1 MYSHLL
7 EATCES
13 VDYGGFWP
21 SETPFPKSTPKTSQ
35 TTGEKEM
42 WAAVIRQAIEDYL
55 YDPNE
60 VVDPYQHKKAELE
73 KQHARYWLFNSK
85 KTSANSFYWI
95 CNELCLDPNYIRQ
108 AAWDELGCQ

>member
-21 SETPFPKSTPKTSQ
+21 SETPLPKSTPTTSKQ
-35 TTGEKEM
+35 TTGDKKM

-60 VVDPYQHKKAELE
+60 VVDPYQHKKAQLE
-73 KQHARYWLFNSK
+73 KQHAKHWLFESEQAGEN
-85 KTSANSFYWI
+85 TFYWI
-95 CNELCLDPNYIRQ
+95 CNELYLDPDYIRQ
-108 AAWDELGCQ
+108 ITCEIRCH